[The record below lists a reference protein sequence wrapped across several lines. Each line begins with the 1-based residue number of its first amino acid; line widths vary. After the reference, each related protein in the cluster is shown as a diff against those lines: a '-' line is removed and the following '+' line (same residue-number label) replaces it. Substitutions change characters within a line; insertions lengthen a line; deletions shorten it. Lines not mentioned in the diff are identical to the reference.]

1 MFLLEKL
8 ESQIKEHPRR
18 IVFTDGEDPRV
29 MRAARKYSS
38 GGFGVPILIG
48 DSHKIKVTALNLNI
62 GLEQIGIIDPKTS
75 KDAAHFEEKMHA
87 HPNFKSTTKEKV
99 TELLEDPNYFGAMML
114 ECGHAEAL
122 LSGASVKARM
132 AYRALLELLSRND
145 SSQDIS
151 SFSILDTRK
160 SSIGSNGLLFL
171 TDTLLHPDPCAQ
183 TLART
188 AVSSARICQHLL
200 LAPPRIALLGHTNHD
215 PHSEDPSTSKM
226 QYAAKLAKELAEEI
240 SLACEVA
247 GEIQGDVALDS
258 TIARL
263 KLRHEMLGG
272 NANVLV
278 FPNLDAANI
287 TVKMLQVLS
296 EVRTYGQILQG
307 FNRAAGCISR
317 SMQSTDIYGTAILLA
332 YMSLNTQLL
341 EPLSSDWETE
351 EAG

>member
-75 KDAAHFEEKMHA
+75 KDAALFEEKMQA
-87 HPNFKSTTKEKV
+87 HPNFQSIPKEKI
-99 TELLEDPNYFGAMML
+99 TELLEDPNYFGTMML
-114 ECGHAEAL
+114 ECGNAEAL
-122 LSGASVKARM
+122 LSGASVKARS
-132 AYRALLELLSRND
+132 AYASLLELLSRNQH
-145 SSQDIS
+145 SEDIS

-171 TDTLLHPDPCAQ
+171 TDTLLHPEPNDQ
-183 TLART
+183 TLTRT

-200 LAPPRIALLGHTNHD
+200 HAPPRIAMLGHTNHD
-215 PHSEDPSTSKM
+215 LQTEDPCTLKM
-226 QYAAKLAKELAEEI
+226 QSAAELTKGLAESIGLE
-240 SLACEVA
+240 CEVA

-332 YMSLNTQLL
+332 YMSLNTKLL
-341 EPLSSDWETE
+341 EPLSTDWDK
-351 EAG
+351 GL